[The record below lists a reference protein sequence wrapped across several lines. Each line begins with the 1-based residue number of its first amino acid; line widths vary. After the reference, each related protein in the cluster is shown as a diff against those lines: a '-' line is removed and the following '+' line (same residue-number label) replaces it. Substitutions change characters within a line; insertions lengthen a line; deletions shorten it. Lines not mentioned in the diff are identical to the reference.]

1 MYKEVNNINSSS
13 EGMFVSAEEINNMN
27 FLSGK
32 QLANGSEEFSKT
44 KQWIKSMKEIEEE
57 QKNTQQ
63 ILYEIKRLEEKIDI
77 LLKKLE
83 LYDRNDK
90 SICKDNKKQTPPANN
105 SSWKDKFRVW

>member
-1 MYKEVNNINSSS
+1 MKSSS

-27 FLSGK
+27 FFSGK

-44 KQWIKSMKEIEEE
+44 KQWTKNMKDIEED

-63 ILYEIKRLEEKIDI
+63 IFYEIKRIEEKIDI

-83 LYDRNDK
+83 LYDISDK
-90 SICKDNKKQTPPANN
+90 SICKDNKKQTLPANN
-105 SSWKDKFRVW
+105 SSWKDKFKVW